1 MQRAILLSLI
11 AVIGVASGVAGFTY
25 GAGQAPLG
33 TSPGLVKVYSE
44 HATTL
49 LSVKETEE
57 LVVKEICADAFRQA
71 THHLSLA
78 TKAVGANNRE
88 AAMGYLEGAAGAT
101 SLLANEGDKAV
112 AAIRNRLL
120 EGGHHHHATPEIA
133 AKYDPGFVVIKKDAK
148 LVLLERAGAIGK
160 LAAAVRAGAAGEKE
174 INAAKGA
181 LTKAYTEAVR

>member
-1 MQRAILLSLI
+1 MQRTVILSLI

-25 GAGQAPLG
+25 GAGQAPIG

-57 LVVKEICADAFRQA
+57 LIVKEICADAFRQA

-78 TKAVGANNRE
+78 AKAVAANNAG
-88 AAMGYLEGAAGAT
+88 AAMGYIESAAGAV
-101 SLLANEGDKAV
+101 SMLANEGDKAV
-112 AAIRNRLL
+112 AAVRNRLL

-133 AKYDPGFVVIKKDAK
+133 AKYDPGFVVVKKASK
-148 LVLLERAGAIGK
+148 KALIEQAGAIGK

-181 LTKAYTEAVR
+181 LTKAYTEAVK